1 MRCPA
6 ERNGGSGFL
15 TNFMSYVDG
24 SRIFLEFVVIYM
36 SDMLPFKAHI
46 QNGTFKRST
55 LKKRP
60 STSKTKQRPASRAT
74 KTDTMTSA
82 SHARTQVR
90 EDYKAAANDYI
101 RNWRKSS
108 ASSRR
113 VTSRTTSLT
122 LDAQSLPPSTI
133 VTQRSTARPK
143 TSHRAVTSS
152 THSVRSRPK
161 TGTTAGVR
169 SSHSIDI
176 S

>member
-1 MRCPA
+1 
-6 ERNGGSGFL
+6 
-15 TNFMSYVDG
+15 
-24 SRIFLEFVVIYM
+24 M

-74 KTDTMTSA
+74 KNDTMTSA

-143 TSHRAVTSS
+143 TSHRTVTSS